1 MHNSCAVDTVVVPTA
16 REPLTSEKCR
26 HYSTS
31 VARIPAATPT
41 PPSLPR
47 LNGYEQARLDAVW
60 NARKPDR
67 YPDLI
72 VIAEHESDVVKAV
85 GLAKADCG
93 SASAPVGT
101 AGWETGSATVDC

>member
-1 MHNSCAVDTVVVPTA
+1 MSDPKSIHSIQGHVLRRGED
-16 REPLTSEKCR
+16 
-26 HYSTS
+26 
-31 VARIPAATPT
+31 
-41 PPSLPR
+41 
-47 LNGYEQARLDAVW
+47 GYEQARLDAVW